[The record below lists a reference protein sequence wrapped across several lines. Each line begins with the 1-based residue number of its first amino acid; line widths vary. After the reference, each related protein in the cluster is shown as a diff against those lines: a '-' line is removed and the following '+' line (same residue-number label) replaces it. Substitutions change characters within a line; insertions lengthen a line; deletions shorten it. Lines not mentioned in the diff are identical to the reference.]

1 MTETPQVA
9 TAPGT
14 GDAAIIVREVVRDF
28 SGVRALDRVDL
39 SIARGSIHAL
49 VGGNGAGKSTLLG
62 IIAGRLRPTSGTV
75 ELEGAELSYG
85 NPLAIRRAGLAT
97 IYQELTIIPA
107 LSAQANVF
115 LGHTLARWGW
125 LAEAAM
131 TRRYKALA
139 TELGVTVPHGAVARD
154 LSVADQQ
161 MLEIMRALILRPQVL
176 LLDEPTASLSIA
188 ERDTLYRILRDLRAR
203 EITMVLVSHN
213 LDEVMDIADAIA
225 VFREGRIV
233 RDAPRSQWTKRT
245 LVRAMLGEAGGD
257 VEEALIEEA
266 LIEPSAVTASDPPPK
281 AIGPSAI
288 RVQNLTV
295 PGAVEEVSFDVRVGE
310 IVGLAGLVGSGR
322 TTTLRALAGLESSSS
337 GELEIAGE
345 TCGLPR
351 SVRRAR
357 QLGIGLL
364 PEDRK
369 GQGLLLELSA
379 AENITLGTR
388 LENRMFGTV
397 SPRAT
402 ANAASPVAAM
412 NGFDTKRLGELARN
426 FSGGNQQKMLLAR
439 TMRSNLKILLADEP
453 TRGIDIHAKNEIYA
467 ALRQSAADGMAV
479 AVVSSEFEEL
489 EALCDRIFV
498 LARGRCVAELS
509 RNEGETTV
517 SRMLHHAFDLEESS

>member
-1 MTETPQVA
+1 MTETQQVA
-9 TAPGT
+9 TGPRSGT
-14 GDAAIIVREVVRDF
+14 AAIVVRNVIRDF
-28 SGVRALDRVDL
+28 SGVRALDRIDL

-49 VGGNGAGKSTLLG
+49 VGGNGAGKSTMLG
-62 IIAGRLRPTSGTV
+62 IIAGRLPPTSGRV
-75 ELEGAELSYG
+75 ELEGAELPYG

-97 IYQELTIIPA
+97 IYQELTIISA

-131 TRRYKALA
+131 TRRYREVAD
-139 TELGVTVPHGAVARD
+139 ELGVTIPHGAIAGD

-161 MLEIMRALILRPQVL
+161 MLEIMRALILEPRVL

-213 LDEVMDIADAIA
+213 LDEVMDIADAVT
-225 VFREGRIV
+225 VFREGRVV
-233 RDAPRSQWTKRT
+233 RDAPRAEWTKQT
-245 LVRAMLGEAGGD
+245 LVRAMLGEAGGE
-257 VEEALIEEA
+257 VEQA
-266 LIEPSAVTASDPPPK
+266 LIEPSVVASSVAASN

-288 RVQNLTV
+288 RVRNLTV
-295 PGAVEEVSFDVRVGE
+295 LGAVEAVSFDVRVGE

-322 TTTLRALAGLESSSS
+322 TTTLRALTGLGSNAS
-337 GELEIAGE
+337 GELEIGGE

-351 SVRRAR
+351 TVRRAR

-388 LENRMFGTV
+388 LENQMFGTV

-402 ANAASPVAAM
+402 ANAARPAAAT
-412 NGFDTKRLGELARN
+412 NGFDTTRLGELARN

-439 TMRSNLKILLADEP
+439 TMRSDLKILLADEP

-467 ALRQSAADGMAV
+467 ALHQSAADGMAV
-479 AVVSSEFEEL
+479 VVVSSEFEEL

-509 RNEGETTV
+509 RSEGETTV
-517 SRMLHHAFDLEESS
+517 SRMLHHAFDLEESQ

>member
-1 MTETPQVA
+1 MTETQQVA
-9 TAPGT
+9 RMPRT
-14 GDAAIIVREVVRDF
+14 GDAAIVVRNVVRDF
-28 SGVRALDRVDL
+28 SGVRALDRIDL

-49 VGGNGAGKSTLLG
+49 VGGNGAGKSTMLG

-75 ELEGAELSYG
+75 ALEGVELPYG

-107 LSAQANVF
+107 LSARANVF
-115 LGHTLARWGW
+115 LGHTMARWGW
-125 LAEAAM
+125 LAEKAM
-131 TRRYKALA
+131 ARRYSALA
-139 TELGVTVPHGAVARD
+139 DELRVAIPQGAIAGE

-161 MLEIMRALILRPQVL
+161 MLEIMRALILEPQLL

-203 EITMVLVSHN
+203 GITMVLVSHN
-213 LDEVMDIADAIA
+213 LDEVMDIADAIT
-225 VFREGRIV
+225 VFREGHVV
-233 RDAPRSQWTKRT
+233 RDAPRAEWSKQT
-245 LVRAMLGEAGGD
+245 LVRAMLGEAGGA
-257 VEEALIEEA
+257 VEEALID
-266 LIEPSAVTASDPPPK
+266 PSAVTSPELAPK
-281 AIGPSAI
+281 TIGPSAI
-288 RVQNLTV
+288 RVRDLAV
-295 PGAVEEVSFDVRVGE
+295 VGAIQGVTFDVRAGE
-310 IVGLAGLVGSGR
+310 LVGLAGLVGSGR
-322 TTTLRALAGLESSSS
+322 TTTLRALTGLESNAS
-337 GELEIAGE
+337 GELEVGGE

-351 SVRRAR
+351 TVRRAR

-388 LENRMFGTV
+388 LENRRLSTV

-402 ANAASPVAAM
+402 ADAASPAAAM
-412 NGFDTKRLGELARN
+412 IGFDTSRLGKLARN

-439 TMRSNLKILLADEP
+439 TMRSNLKVLLADEP

-479 AVVSSEFEEL
+479 VVVSSEFEEL

-498 LARGRCVAELS
+498 LARGRSVAELS

-517 SRMLHHAFDLEESS
+517 SRMLHHAFDLEESR